1 MGFAASS
8 NNSILTF
15 VRSEVTADFQTVLVT
30 TQTATAHAVV
40 LLLSSR
46 AAAAAAAAVAAALS
60 HGDTAPVMCWCVTRR
75 QFVLTGIQRKNISAR
90 IKTFNPQQALMQNL
104 F

>member
-46 AAAAAAAAVAAALS
+46 AAAGAAAAVAAAALS
-60 HGDTAPVMCWCVTRR
+60 HGDTAPVMC
-75 QFVLTGIQRKNISAR
+75 
-90 IKTFNPQQALMQNL
+90 
-104 F
+104 